1 MFLIVEN
8 WQCWNSNLDS
18 SLGNG
23 DCLLFHSLMDSHL
36 ILGVHFVKFVYTT
49 HSIVRQHKGTCF
61 NHKLVRFFILNHSS
75 CQTCS
80 RTGLS
85 TGVHSSWTELFNL
98 EKFIETMCTSSSKEF
113 YQNGGIIEYW
123 MKRCFICVY
132 LLLTCFRNWLLAVLG
147 SPTTQMLMSPRRLV
161 FSRVIFGTPPN
172 NMRRIPRLT
181 SSLPTRW

>member
-1 MFLIVEN
+1 MPSFFSFKRKVKLYKMFLIVEN

-98 EKFIETMCTSSSKEF
+98 EKFIETMKFQTHAPVVPRNF
-113 YQNGGIIEYW
+113 IRMVALLNIEWKDVLFVYI
-123 MKRCFICVY
+123 CFLPV
-132 LLLTCFRNWLLAVLG
+132 
-147 SPTTQMLMSPRRLV
+147 S
-161 FSRVIFGTPPN
+161 GTD
-172 NMRRIPRLT
+172 
-181 SSLPTRW
+181 S